1 MEKIMIIGNGGAGKS
16 TLARKL
22 GVVLAKEVYHL
33 DALFWKPGW
42 EMTASDEWKAILTE
56 IMAKDS
62 WIMDGNY
69 GSTIELRARAAD
81 TIIFLDYS
89 TSRCLYGIFKRR
101 VMYHK
106 KSRPD
111 MNKGCEEK
119 LDWTFIKWVA
129 GYKRKKT
136 PGILAFLD
144 EMKTS
149 GKEIHHFTKPRDTE
163 HFIHETLNK
172 GGNSNEIRNSKK

>member
-1 MEKIMIIGNGGAGKS
+1 MEKIMIIGNGGSGKS
-16 TLARKL
+16 TFARKL

-42 EMTASDEWKAILTE
+42 EMAASDERKAILTE

-69 GSTIELRARAAD
+69 GSTIEMRARAAD

-111 MNKGCEEK
+111 MNGGCEEK

-149 GKEIHHFTKPRDTE
+149 GKEIHHFTNPRDTE